1 MTYQPRYRNL
11 VQILT
16 QSAEKFAHKPL
27 FGSRKPDGWK
37 WTTYTEFAA
46 LVAAARG
53 GLAARGIAAG
63 DRIAVISNN
72 RLEWAVAAHGAYS
85 LGAVYVPMYQAQ
97 LDRDWQHILKD
108 CGAKLCFVADAT
120 IAKRVAGLR
129 SQLPDLQH
137 VIAFDGPEWP
147 ALLETGRATPVAPVT
162 PEEQDCAMFIY
173 TSGTTGSPKGV
184 RLTHFNLASNVAG
197 VLDVAPLRVDEV
209 SLAFLP
215 WAHVFGGCLEINV
228 FMAHGDAIAIC
239 ENTDK
244 LIDYLGEVKPTVL
257 FAVPRI
263 WNRIY
268 DGVNKQIAARP
279 SAIQKLF
286 HTGMKLKSREKRG
299 EKLGLTDKLL
309 LAVADKVLFAK
320 VRGRFGGRLH
330 FALSGAAALAP
341 EVAEFIDNLGIV
353 VLEGYGL
360 TETSGATT
368 ANEIHA
374 RRKGS
379 VGRVVPGMEIKL
391 DRTAV
396 GAADGEGEIL
406 IYGTGVMQGYHNAPE
421 ETERAF
427 TPDRGL
433 RSGDLGR
440 VDDDGFV
447 YITGRVKELY
457 KLSNGKYVA
466 PVPMEE
472 KLQLSPFVA
481 QAFVYGSDQP
491 HNTAVIVVDL
501 PTLQKWAGENGVDA
515 TSPDKLL
522 ADPKTRD
529 LYRREIDSLSREFK
543 GFELVR
549 EFILDHEP
557 FTTDNDLLTPTF
569 KLKRRNVTQKY
580 QRQLEALYASDARV
594 AKAG

>member
-11 VQILT
+11 VQILS
-16 QSAEKFAHKPL
+16 QSAQQFANKPL
-27 FGSRKPDGWK
+27 FGTRRSEDWK
-37 WTTYTEFAA
+37 WTTYGEFAT

-53 GLAARGIAAG
+53 GLAARGIQAG
-63 DRIAVISNN
+63 DRVAVISNN
-72 RLEWAVAAHGAYS
+72 RLEWVVGAHGTYS

-97 LDRDWQHILKD
+97 LDRDWLHILKD
-108 CGAKLCFVADAT
+108 CGAKLCFVADGT
-120 IAKRVAGLR
+120 VAKRIAGLR
-129 SQLPDLQH
+129 SQLPELQH
-137 VIAFDGPEWP
+137 VIAFDSPDWQ
-147 ALLETGRATPVAPVT
+147 ALLDEGRAKALPPVT
-162 PEEQDCAMFIY
+162 PAEQDCAMFIY
-173 TSGTTGSPKGV
+173 TSGTTGNPKGV

-215 WAHVFGGCLEINV
+215 WAHVFGGCLEVNAL
-228 FMAHGDAIAIC
+228 MAHGDAIAIC

-279 SAIQKLF
+279 APIQKLF
-286 HTGMKLKSREKRG
+286 HTGMKLKSRDKAG
-299 EKLGLTDKLL
+299 DKLGLAERVL
-309 LAVADKVLFAK
+309 LALADKVLFAK
-320 VRGRFGGRLH
+320 VRGRFGGRLR
-330 FALSGAAALAP
+330 FAFSGAAALSP
-341 EVAEFIDNLGIV
+341 EVGEFIDNLGIV

-360 TETSGATT
+360 TETSGAAT

-379 VGRVVPGMEIKL
+379 VGRIVPGFEIKL
-391 DRTAV
+391 DKSAV
-396 GAADGEGEIL
+396 GAGDGEGEIL
-406 IYGTGVMQGYHNAPE
+406 LYGTGIMQGYHNAPE

-433 RSGDLGR
+433 RTGDLGR
-440 VDDDGFV
+440 VDSDGFI

-472 KLQLSPFVA
+472 KLQLSPYVA
-481 QAFVYGSDQP
+481 QAFVYGSDRT
-491 HNTAVIVVDL
+491 HNTAVLIVDM
-501 PTLQKWAGENGVDA
+501 PTLTQWAKDNGVDA
-515 TSPDKLL
+515 SSPDKLL
-522 ADPKTRD
+522 ADPKTRA
-529 LYRREIDSLSREFK
+529 LYRREIDSLSRDFK

-549 EFILDHEP
+549 EFILDHEA

-580 QRQLEALYASDARV
+580 QAKLDALYTDERV
-594 AKAG
+594 AKTG